1 MGTDGGCRKT
11 TRGPRA
17 GIGIAWEHGETQ
29 AWAVQGARQTAQI
42 AEVLAI
48 WCAVYVIEISTV
60 MIQVSWF
67 KWTKRKYGE
76 GRRIFRSTPIHHG
89 FHLNGWAETQI
100 VTRSYIVSA
109 VAVVI
114 ALVILKLR

>member
-1 MGTDGGCRKT
+1 
-11 TRGPRA
+11 
-17 GIGIAWEHGETQ
+17 
-29 AWAVQGARQTAQI
+29 
-42 AEVLAI
+42 
-48 WCAVYVIEISTV
+48 

-67 KWTKRKYGE
+67 KWTRRKYGE

-114 ALVILKLR
+114 ALVVLKLR